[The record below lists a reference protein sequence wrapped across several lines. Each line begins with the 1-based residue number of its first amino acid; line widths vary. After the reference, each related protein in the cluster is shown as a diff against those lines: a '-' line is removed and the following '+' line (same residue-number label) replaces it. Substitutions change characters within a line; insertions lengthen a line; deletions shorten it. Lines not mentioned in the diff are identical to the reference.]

1 MPVPR
6 KDDLHAAKAPQHLLP
21 PAAALAPLLEAYHG
35 AQALECDLW
44 EFAIEIR
51 CLREAG
57 LSHTHLRWLLANK
70 LIAQGVDRSKPSQGL
85 RTFVPVAN
93 LSLAEA
99 TCFVLTEAGAV
110 YALNGAAAPPGT
122 VPRPCWDAVQRQLL
136 VGPIVVKKFRQ
147 RAANQEKILEV
158 FEEEGWPPLIDDP
171 LSPQQEQDSKRR
183 LHITI
188 NNLNR
193 CHQRHLLHFH
203 GGGDGQTV
211 AWRLLA
217 GQTRASVGRG

>member
-1 MPVPR
+1 VPFTR
-6 KDDLHAAKAPQHLLP
+6 
-21 PAAALAPLLEAYHG
+21 
-35 AQALECDLW
+35 
-44 EFAIEIR
+44 
-51 CLREAG
+51 
-57 LSHTHLRWLLANK
+57 
-70 LIAQGVDRSKPSQGL
+70 
-85 RTFVPVAN
+85 
-93 LSLAEA
+93 
-99 TCFVLTEAGAV
+99 
-110 YALNGAAAPPGT
+110 
-122 VPRPCWDAVQRQLL
+122 WDAVQRQLL